1 MNVDGLDERAAETA
15 LVERAVAG
23 DRTAIAD
30 VVRLLQDPL
39 YRLAL
44 RITGNPPDAED
55 AVQEILLRAVG
66 NLASWRGEAKL
77 TTWAYRIGVNYLL
90 NQRRRSPQ
98 ETAQLDLDGF
108 AANLLEGLAEQEY
121 RGPEA
126 TVLTREVRLVCSQAM
141 LQCLARDERVAFV
154 LAEVFELSSAEAA
167 WILGI
172 GAPAYRKRLERA
184 RTRLGNFLN
193 ATCGVANPAAPCRCA
208 RRVRTAV
215 DQGRVRPGAPGLGGH
230 PVAPGGRSAA
240 DAEKQMVGLH
250 DAASI
255 LRAHPDYALPPA
267 RLDAIAKL
275 LDSGRFP
282 LLDR

>member
-1 MNVDGLDERAAETA
+1 MSVDGPDERAAETA
-15 LVERAVAG
+15 LVDRAVAG

-44 RITGNPPDAED
+44 RMTGNPLDAED

-98 ETAQLDLDGF
+98 ESAQLDLDGF

-126 TVLTREVRLVCSQAM
+126 TMLTRECG
-141 LQCLARDERVAFV
+141 
-154 LAEVFELSSAEAA
+154 SSA
-167 WILGI
+167 
-172 GAPAYRKRLERA
+172 
-184 RTRLGNFLN
+184 
-193 ATCGVANPAAPCRCA
+193 A
-208 RRVRTAV
+208 RRCCNAS
-215 DQGRVRPGAPGLGGH
+215 
-230 PVAPGGRSAA
+230 PVTSGSRSCSP
-240 DAEKQMVGLH
+240 M
-250 DAASI
+250 S
-255 LRAHPDYALPPA
+255 
-267 RLDAIAKL
+267 
-275 LDSGRFP
+275 SN
-282 LLDR
+282 